1 MDIRTVWIK
10 YQQLVTGIVY
20 VVGPLLCIVY
30 VNDSLFFLLPLVF
43 GIFLIIRFF
52 RGGALS
58 TAFWYANKGN
68 IDAAQRI
75 LSTFNPSRLS
85 DQKRTYFYFAQ
96 AMVDE
101 GLNRST
107 SAVENFRQALYEG
120 LLHQDDQAY
129 AHLQLAKFY
138 HLHGNE
144 PEASNHLR
152 LANRAVDADVIK
164 TQISEFE
171 ESLTIVK
178 SEPKPTFLFSD

>member
-1 MDIRTVWIK
+1 MDIRTFWVK
-10 YQQLVTGIVY
+10 YQQLITGIVY
-20 VVGPLLCIVY
+20 VVGPLMCIVY
-30 VNDSLFFLLPLVF
+30 INDSLFFLLPLAF
-43 GIFLIIRFF
+43 GIFLIVRFF
-52 RGGALS
+52 RGGPLS
-58 TAFWYANKGN
+58 TAFCYAKKGN

-75 LSTFNPSRLS
+75 LSTYDPSRLS

-107 SAVENFRQALYEG
+107 SAVENFKQALYEG

-144 PEASNHLR
+144 TDALDYLR

-164 TQISEFE
+164 VQISEFE
-171 ESLTIVK
+171 ESLTVVR
-178 SEPKPTFLFSD
+178 SEPKATFLFSE